1 MDLNK
6 QLEENRLQTERIGD
20 LEAELQVWIF
30 ILKVK

>member
-6 QLEENRLQTERIGD
+6 QREENHLQTECIGD